1 MENLQD
7 NNQPDHAVQ
16 PEKLE
21 QVEERPIQV
30 QPAAE
35 VQQEQQ
41 VEAVK
46 LEQPAKRPRGRPKV
60 IKPPKVPKKNG
71 RPKIYENGSRDY
83 HRQSVKV
90 EKNRYK
96 ELIAHEQKYL
106 ELLKVMNI

>member
-7 NNQPDHAVQ
+7 NNQPDQAVQ
-16 PEKLE
+16 PE
-21 QVEERPIQV
+21 QV
-30 QPAAE
+30 
-35 VQQEQQ
+35 EQQ

-71 RPKIYENGSRDY
+71 RPLKYPSGSRDY